1 MYKATKYFELISWL
15 DIKTDTGFIREFNKN
30 KYYYDKNNK
39 LINVETPYN
48 YPSLPVQKKDLTLDK
63 KIGTID
69 FETFGSNFGLGYH
82 QVYAGGWA
90 VNNIKQLFFLK
101 YNESSEQ
108 LVNRLIL
115 SILMNPKFD
124 GYTFYAHNLGRFDSI
139 FILKSLITNKNIKLT
154 PVWKDNSIISL
165 VIKFNKIKITLLDSL
180 QLIPGSLDNILKS
193 FECNTKK
200 GNFPYKFV
208 NKDNLNYIGNK
219 PSKNFYNN
227 ISELEYN
234 NIPTDNWDLKKET
247 LNYLKSD
254 VEGLLEVL
262 IKFNNNIYSKY
273 QLNITSFKT
282 LPGLALAVYRSSY
295 IPESLNHEIKM
306 TKGELEREIRSSY
319 FGGNVD
325 VFFNEVRGGYH
336 YDLNSQY
343 PAAMLNDMPV
353 GDPVLSLETDLNKI
367 FGFAYGEIYCPTY
380 NILLVPFIQF
390 RDPITGNVS
399 CPRGKFK
406 RLIFSEEA
414 KYALKYGYTIN
425 IEYCY
430 QFKRGK
436 DLFKNYVNDLY
447 EIKSLT
453 KDPVQYSLSKL
464 FLNALYGRFGMK
476 DIENFIKIVDQ
487 NEAELLDKN
496 TNVTIVSELAE
507 NKYLVRYSGQINDNI
522 RKLYSDDPLITN
534 NNQTITYSKDQIK
547 KSGLNKKLST
557 PSAVHIAAAIS
568 SYARIIINEYKN
580 IPGNPCIMSDTD
592 SAILQYPLP
601 NYLIGGELGQMKLV
615 CKIKHGI
622 FIKKKIYCILTT
634 ENKEIIKFIS
644 RG

>member
-1 MYKATKYFELISWL
+1 MNNYGEPIYDQNNNLKGYKINDTEFASVYIYYNKDNLLCNKVTIKEISAMYKATKYFELISWL

-154 PVWKDNSIISL
+154 PVLKDNSIISL
-165 VIKFNKIKITLLDSL
+165 VIKFNKIK
-180 QLIPGSLDNILKS
+180 
-193 FECNTKK
+193 
-200 GNFPYKFV
+200 
-208 NKDNLNYIGNK
+208 
-219 PSKNFYNN
+219 
-227 ISELEYN
+227 
-234 NIPTDNWDLKKET
+234 
-247 LNYLKSD
+247 
-254 VEGLLEVL
+254 
-262 IKFNNNIYSKY
+262 
-273 QLNITSFKT
+273 ITSFKT

-367 FGFAYGEIYCPTY
+367 FGFAYGEIYCPT
-380 NILLVPFIQF
+380 
-390 RDPITGNVS
+390 
-399 CPRGKFK
+399 
-406 RLIFSEEA
+406 
-414 KYALKYGYTIN
+414 
-425 IEYCY
+425 
-430 QFKRGK
+430 
-436 DLFKNYVNDLY
+436 
-447 EIKSLT
+447 
-453 KDPVQYSLSKL
+453 
-464 FLNALYGRFGMK
+464 
-476 DIENFIKIVDQ
+476 
-487 NEAELLDKN
+487 
-496 TNVTIVSELAE
+496 
-507 NKYLVRYSGQINDNI
+507 
-522 RKLYSDDPLITN
+522 
-534 NNQTITYSKDQIK
+534 
-547 KSGLNKKLST
+547 
-557 PSAVHIAAAIS
+557 
-568 SYARIIINEYKN
+568 
-580 IPGNPCIMSDTD
+580 
-592 SAILQYPLP
+592 
-601 NYLIGGELGQMKLV
+601 
-615 CKIKHGI
+615 
-622 FIKKKIYCILTT
+622 
-634 ENKEIIKFIS
+634 
-644 RG
+644 

>member
-1 MYKATKYFELISWL
+1 MYKATKYCELISWL

-139 FILKSLITNKNIKLT
+139 FILKS
-154 PVWKDNSIISL
+154 
-165 VIKFNKIKITLLDSL
+165 
-180 QLIPGSLDNILKS
+180 
-193 FECNTKK
+193 
-200 GNFPYKFV
+200 
-208 NKDNLNYIGNK
+208 
-219 PSKNFYNN
+219 
-227 ISELEYN
+227 
-234 NIPTDNWDLKKET
+234 
-247 LNYLKSD
+247 D

-367 FGFAYGEIYCPTY
+367 FGFAYGEIYCPT
-380 NILLVPFIQF
+380 
-390 RDPITGNVS
+390 
-399 CPRGKFK
+399 
-406 RLIFSEEA
+406 
-414 KYALKYGYTIN
+414 
-425 IEYCY
+425 
-430 QFKRGK
+430 
-436 DLFKNYVNDLY
+436 
-447 EIKSLT
+447 
-453 KDPVQYSLSKL
+453 
-464 FLNALYGRFGMK
+464 
-476 DIENFIKIVDQ
+476 
-487 NEAELLDKN
+487 
-496 TNVTIVSELAE
+496 
-507 NKYLVRYSGQINDNI
+507 
-522 RKLYSDDPLITN
+522 
-534 NNQTITYSKDQIK
+534 
-547 KSGLNKKLST
+547 
-557 PSAVHIAAAIS
+557 
-568 SYARIIINEYKN
+568 
-580 IPGNPCIMSDTD
+580 
-592 SAILQYPLP
+592 
-601 NYLIGGELGQMKLV
+601 
-615 CKIKHGI
+615 
-622 FIKKKIYCILTT
+622 
-634 ENKEIIKFIS
+634 
-644 RG
+644 

>member
-1 MYKATKYFELISWL
+1 MNNYGEPIYDQNNNLKGYKINDTEFASVYIYYNKDNLLCNKVTIKEISAMYKATKYFELISWL

-101 YNESSEQ
+101 YNELSEQ

-124 GYTFYAHNLGRFDSI
+124 GYTFYAHNLGMFDSI

-367 FGFAYGEIYCPTY
+367 FGFAYGEIYCPT
-380 NILLVPFIQF
+380 
-390 RDPITGNVS
+390 
-399 CPRGKFK
+399 
-406 RLIFSEEA
+406 
-414 KYALKYGYTIN
+414 
-425 IEYCY
+425 
-430 QFKRGK
+430 
-436 DLFKNYVNDLY
+436 
-447 EIKSLT
+447 
-453 KDPVQYSLSKL
+453 
-464 FLNALYGRFGMK
+464 
-476 DIENFIKIVDQ
+476 
-487 NEAELLDKN
+487 
-496 TNVTIVSELAE
+496 
-507 NKYLVRYSGQINDNI
+507 
-522 RKLYSDDPLITN
+522 
-534 NNQTITYSKDQIK
+534 
-547 KSGLNKKLST
+547 
-557 PSAVHIAAAIS
+557 
-568 SYARIIINEYKN
+568 
-580 IPGNPCIMSDTD
+580 
-592 SAILQYPLP
+592 
-601 NYLIGGELGQMKLV
+601 
-615 CKIKHGI
+615 
-622 FIKKKIYCILTT
+622 
-634 ENKEIIKFIS
+634 
-644 RG
+644 